1 MESNPFVV
9 AWWPLALAD
18 PALFHVSIQ
27 TASLDEELRARRGF
41 PISELLMAD
50 SVSLVRRKIAD
61 SLLAVQDETMNAV
74 VTLAAIEHG
83 KGNFEA
89 SRMHIDG
96 VKRMVDVRGGISQV
110 KRTSPLTARMVPWV
124 SLLVTGTPQFTV
136 QDDDGFG
143 DGLSPIPQWR
153 LAPST
158 TELDTGPFSGADI
171 DHDVANILSR
181 LLYIFEP
188 LEQPRLTNADLHD
201 LTCFAV
207 HKLLLLP
214 ETPSGGG
221 ATEPSRSAVSECLRY
236 AMVLY
241 MLVLHGTTYY
251 SHVHL
256 VMAVVQQLQKQIEAL
271 AESPHLHGPLG
282 IWAVSVGMA
291 SAADMDDACAWF
303 MEQGRFLARELD
315 LVTWDDVLMQLQ
327 SVLWSEGN
335 EPLFRRQWIR
345 LFDTIP

>member
-1 MESNPFVV
+1 MQHFLSTIAFQYYPLDLNMESNPFVV

-27 TASLDEELRARRGF
+27 TASLDEELRAQRGF

-61 SLLAVQDETMNAV
+61 SSLAVQDETMNAV

-89 SRMHIDG
+89 SQMHIDG

-124 SLLVTGTPQFTV
+124 SLLVTGSPQFPV

-143 DGLSPIPQWR
+143 DGLSPITQWR

-158 TELDTGPFSGADI
+158 TGFDTGPFSDAAI
-171 DHDVANILSR
+171 DHDVAHILSR
-181 LLYIFEP
+181 LRYIFEP

-214 ETPSGGG
+214 ETPSGGWG
-221 ATEPSRSAVSECLRY
+221 WRIEQARSIR
-236 AMVLY
+236 MPP
-241 MLVLHGTTYY
+241 
-251 SHVHL
+251 
-256 VMAVVQQLQKQIEAL
+256 KQIEAL